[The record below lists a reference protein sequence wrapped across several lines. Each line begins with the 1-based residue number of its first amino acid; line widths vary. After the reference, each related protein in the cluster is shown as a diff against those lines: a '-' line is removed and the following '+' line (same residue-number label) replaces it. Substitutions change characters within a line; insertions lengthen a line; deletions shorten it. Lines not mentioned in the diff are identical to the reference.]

1 MVLPNFFIV
10 GGIKCGST
18 SLYQYLAQHPD
29 IFMCPVKEPSF
40 FSDYGGIQTK
50 YVFSKMKKGFSEQPL
65 YQKPDK
71 KFQNLSKDEYLLL
84 FDEVKDEKII
94 GEATPHY
101 LMDKS
106 SAEMIHAHCQDAK
119 ILISLRDPIERI
131 YSWYLSSTRTKDD
144 VDSFSKK
151 IRHSFKNLE
160 HDSSIDGWT
169 NQYKNILRPSFYFN
183 QVEKYLN
190 VFGRKQVK
198 IITFEEVFLGDIRKG
213 ITDIL
218 KFLGLGDEI
227 HEFDLVNTDGYF
239 TPNMGVLNILRNPIV
254 SKIGTLV
261 PYKIRIK
268 MYRKLREKDK
278 KKPLMK
284 EEDRKFLRDI
294 FSDDVKKTEMLIG
307 RVFPW
312 KNFHE

>member
-50 YVFSKMKKGFSEQPL
+50 YVFSKIKKGFSEQPL
-65 YQKPDK
+65 YQKTDK

-84 FDEVKDEKII
+84 FDEVEDEKII

-101 LMDKS
+101 LMDMN
-106 SAEMIHAHCQDAK
+106 SAEMIYGLCPDAK

-131 YSWYLSSTRTKDD
+131 YSWYLSSTRTKNDA
-144 VDSFSKK
+144 DSFSKK
-151 IRHSFKNLE
+151 IRDDFKNFE
-160 HDSSIDGWT
+160 NVSS
-169 NQYKNILRPSFYFN
+169 NQYKNILRPSFYFE

-198 IITFEEVFLGDIRKG
+198 IVTFEEVFLGDIRKG
-213 ITDIL
+213 IIDIL

-239 TPNMGVLNILRNPIV
+239 TPNMKVLNTMRNPLV
-254 SKIGTLV
+254 SRIGSLV
-261 PYKIRIK
+261 PYKMRIK

-284 EEDRKFLRDI
+284 EEDRKFLHNI
-294 FSDDVKKTEMLIG
+294 FSDDVKKTEMLVG

-312 KNFHE
+312 KNFH

>member
-1 MVLPNFFIV
+1 MSLPNFMCI
-10 GGIKCGST
+10 GATKSGT
-18 SLYQYLAQHPD
+18 TTLYDILRQHPD

-50 YVFSKMKKGFSEQPL
+50 YVFSKIKKGFSEQPL
-65 YQKPDK
+65 YQKTDK

-84 FDEVKDEKII
+84 FDEVEDEKII

-101 LMDKS
+101 LMDMN
-106 SAEMIHAHCQDAK
+106 SAEMIYELCPDAK

-131 YSWYLSSTRTKDD
+131 YSWYLSSTRTKNDA
-144 VDSFSKK
+144 DSFSKK
-151 IRHSFKNLE
+151 IRDDFKNFE
-160 HDSSIDGWT
+160 NVSS
-169 NQYKNILRPSFYFN
+169 NQYKNILRPSFYFE

-198 IITFEEVFLGDIRKG
+198 IVTFEEVFLGDIRKG
-213 ITDIL
+213 IIDIL

-239 TPNMGVLNILRNPIV
+239 TPNMKVLNTMRNPLV
-254 SKIGTLV
+254 SRIGSLV
-261 PYKIRIK
+261 PYKMRIK

-284 EEDRKFLRDI
+284 EEDRKFLHNI
-294 FSDDVKKTEMLIG
+294 FSDDVKKTEMLVG

-312 KNFHE
+312 KNFH